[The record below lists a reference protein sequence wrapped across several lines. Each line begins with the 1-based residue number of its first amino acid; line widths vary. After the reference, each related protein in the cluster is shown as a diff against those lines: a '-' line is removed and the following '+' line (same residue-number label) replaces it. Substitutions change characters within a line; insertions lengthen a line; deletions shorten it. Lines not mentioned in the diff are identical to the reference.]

1 MTDQDLIFEIPK
13 GERNI
18 IKVIGVGGGGSN
30 AVNHMFQQGIRG
42 VDFIVCNTDAQ
53 ALDMSPVPTK
63 IRLGE
68 SLTEGMGAGSK
79 PEVGK
84 NAAIE
89 SLDEVKALL
98 ENNTTMV
105 FVTAGMGGGT
115 GTGAAPIIAQAAK
128 EMGILTVGIV
138 TIPFGFEGS
147 KRRKQADIGL
157 KEMRESVDTL
167 LVIQNDKLME
177 MFGNLTL
184 DNAFAQADN
193 VLTTSAK
200 GIAEVISLPGKI
212 NVDMNDVK
220 TVMTDRGAA
229 LMGAYTAE
237 GEDRAIKA
245 VKGALDSPLLN
256 DNDIKGASH
265 VLLYIS
271 HGEDV
276 NMNELSQITD
286 EIQKATGEEAEMI
299 WGTHNDESLGK
310 NIRVTLIA
318 TGFSTTEVPPRE
330 EKPAVSDTANNV
342 PNEAKPIENTLPN
355 PFGGSSVVEQPV
367 EKEEVQPE
375 PVFNEV
381 VEPAVNT
388 PVNEEVQPELFEP
401 PVEEQRQ
408 IFQLEE
414 EEQEEQ
420 RFVITNEE
428 PETPAV
434 STPAVDTQTYRESV
448 DEKMRRMREFSAK
461 IKTPNGLVNMEK
473 EPAYKRMNVELS
485 SVPKSSEN
493 PVSRY
498 RLEEVMDEDGN
509 RKYDLKEN
517 NSFLHDNVD

>member
-1 MTDQDLIFEIPK
+1 MTDESLIFDIPK
-13 GERNI
+13 GESNI

-30 AVNHMFQQGIRG
+30 AVNHMYQQGIRG

-89 SLDEVKALL
+89 SLDEIKALL

-105 FVTAGMGGGT
+105 FITAGMGGGT
-115 GTGAAPIIAQAAK
+115 GTGAAPVVAKAAK

-138 TIPFGFEGS
+138 TIPFSFEGR

-157 KEMRESVDTL
+157 NEMRESVDTL
-167 LVIQNDKLME
+167 LVIQNDKLGE

-229 LMGAYTAE
+229 LMGACTAE
-237 GEDRAIKA
+237 GEDRAKKA
-245 VKGALDSPLLN
+245 VHGALDSPLLN
-256 DNDIKGASH
+256 DNEIKGASH
-265 VLLYIS
+265 ILLYIS

-276 NMNELSQITD
+276 NMNELMQITN
-286 EIQKATGEEAEMI
+286 EIQDATGEDAEMI
-299 WGTHNDESLGK
+299 WGTHHDESLGK
-310 NIRVTLIA
+310 SIRVTLIA
-318 TGFSTTEVPPRE
+318 TGFKSSEAEFVPSTAKPEGIKHDLE
-330 EKPAVSDTANNV
+330 EKATPINTMMGNPMGGIGNQMPEPHLKKEPEFTPEPEESTPTSMDFANSQV
-342 PNEAKPIENTLPN
+342 EIG
-355 PFGGSSVVEQPV
+355 FGEV
-367 EKEEVQPE
+367 EKEEAQNS
-375 PVFNEV
+375 F
-381 VEPAVNT
+381 
-388 PVNEEVQPELFEP
+388 
-401 PVEEQRQ
+401 
-408 IFQLEE
+408 EE
-414 EEQEEQ
+414 ERKEEPRETP
-420 RFVITNEE
+420 RFVITDEVEE
-428 PETPAV
+428 PVQAPRRSPQE
-434 STPAVDTQTYRESV
+434 YRESV
-448 DEKMRRMREFSAK
+448 EDRMNRMRDFSAK

-473 EPAYKRMNVELS
+473 EPAYKRMKVELNN
-485 SVPKSSEN
+485 VPSSSEN

-498 RLEEVMDEDGN
+498 RLEEILDEEGN
-509 RKYDLKEN
+509 RRYDLREN